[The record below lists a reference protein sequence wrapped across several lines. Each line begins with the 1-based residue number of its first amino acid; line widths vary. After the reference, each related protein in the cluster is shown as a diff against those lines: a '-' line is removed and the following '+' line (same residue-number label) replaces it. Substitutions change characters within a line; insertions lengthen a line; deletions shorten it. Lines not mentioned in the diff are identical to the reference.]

1 MNESWVLS
9 VVLHKIC
16 LTDNWE
22 GKRKRNKF
30 FRICNYWM
38 VARKT
43 SIKEG
48 ILCKKEKLK
57 FLQVVVQFVSPLWTL

>member
-1 MNESWVLS
+1 MQL
-9 VVLHKIC
+9 L
-16 LTDNWE
+16 D
-22 GKRKRNKF
+22 G
-30 FRICNYWM
+30 
-38 VARKT
+38 ARKT